1 MAQAGSNYEKTGGRK
16 YHWSVL
22 LKNKQQIY
30 SYICSDLFPVVYES
44 FSEAKKKELN
54 AAPSDL
60 FPVEWWI
67 LICSPHRAA
76 ILRDS
81 WEFRLILQI
90 HNRDGPKMFLF
101 VFSGKNYFWLG
112 ENVKREDAIYLQ
124 KSKYHAISFEEILST
139 ISSNSLINFCPKD
152 MLTRTVPL
160 RHSPHSSPPH
170 LMTEYLSFW
179 IFLSKHIHYVT
190 YSAKTTRKSM
200 DTIVYLSRA
209 GIVLG
214 TIPALI
220 A

>member
-1 MAQAGSNYEKTGGRK
+1 MQRHLICFRWSDESLSAAHTGPPFYGIHGNFGSSYKFTIEMGRK
-16 YHWSVL
+16 
-22 LKNKQQIY
+22 
-30 SYICSDLFPVVYES
+30 CS
-44 FSEAKKKELN
+44 FSSFREKIIFGWGKMWREKKLSICKSLN
-54 AAPSDL
+54 IMP
-60 FPVEWWI
+60 
-67 LICSPHRAA
+67 
-76 ILRDS
+76 
-81 WEFRLILQI
+81 
-90 HNRDGPKMFLF
+90 FL
-101 VFSGKNYFWLG
+101 
-112 ENVKREDAIYLQ
+112 
-124 KSKYHAISFEEILST
+124 SKKYCQLYKL
-139 ISSNSLINFCPKD
+139 SNSLINFCPKD